1 MKNFALMFD
10 NHMEWFSQQIID
22 GNANTTE
29 MGRQFQA
36 ASEARI
42 AFLKERIDAI
52 EETVVDLE
60 AEKRALID
68 WVQTEIKMAA
78 ATAAEIEASNAAM
91 NAILEG
97 PKDTD
102 KAAA

>member
-1 MKNFALMFD
+1 MSIAALVEAIGAEQTQ
-10 NHMEWFSQQIID
+10 NHEL
-22 GNANTTE
+22 
-29 MGRQFQA
+29 GRQLQA

-68 WVQTEIKMAA
+68 QVQIEVKMANA
-78 ATAAEIEASNAAM
+78 SAAEIEARHAAM

-97 PKDTD
+97 PRDTD

>member
-1 MKNFALMFD
+1 
-10 NHMEWFSQQIID
+10 
-22 GNANTTE
+22 
-29 MGRQFQA
+29 
-36 ASEARI
+36 
-42 AFLKERIDAI
+42 
-52 EETVVDLE
+52 VDLE

>member
-1 MKNFALMFD
+1 MSIAALVEAIGSEQTQ
-10 NHMEWFSQQIID
+10 NH
-22 GNANTTE
+22 E
-29 MGRQFQA
+29 MGRQLQA

-60 AEKRALID
+60 AEKRALTD
-68 WVQTEIKMAA
+68 QVQTEIKMAA
-78 ATAAEIEASNAAM
+78 SAAAEIEARHSAL

-97 PKDTD
+97 PKDTE